1 MAKVINVPHFG
12 EIINERPEGMV
23 FEKYKE
29 IVRLQKKRIRERLK
43 GVFVWKSRGMLSTDR
58 AGRIIPVENWG
69 TAVRKDIPIIK
80 LA

>member
-29 IVRLQKKRIRERLK
+29 IVRMQKKRIRERLK
-43 GVFVWKSRGMLSTDR
+43 GVFVWKSQNL
-58 AGRIIPVENWG
+58 G

>member
-12 EIINERPEGMV
+12 EIINGRPEGMG

-43 GVFVWKSRGMLSTDR
+43 GVFVWKSQNL
-58 AGRIIPVENWG
+58 G

>member
-12 EIINERPEGMV
+12 EIINERPEGMG

-29 IVRLQKKRIRERLK
+29 IVRMQKKRIRERLK
-43 GVFVWKSRGMLSTDR
+43 GVFVWKSQNL
-58 AGRIIPVENWG
+58 G
-69 TAVRKDIPIIK
+69 TTVRKDIPIIK

>member
-12 EIINERPEGMV
+12 EIINERPEGMG

-43 GVFVWKSRGMLSTDR
+43 GVFVWKSQNL
-58 AGRIIPVENWG
+58 G

>member
-1 MAKVINVPHFG
+1 MPHFG
-12 EIINERPEGMV
+12 EIINERPEGMG

-29 IVRLQKKRIRERLK
+29 IRRRQVKSVRERLK
-43 GVFVWKSRGMLSTDR
+43 GVVVWKSQNL
-58 AGRIIPVENWG
+58 G

>member
-12 EIINERPEGMV
+12 EIINERPEGMG

-29 IVRLQKKRIRERLK
+29 IVKLQNKRIRERLK
-43 GVFVWKSRGMLSTDR
+43 GVFVWKSQNL
-58 AGRIIPVENWG
+58 G